1 MSGSLLTGLVVA
13 AALGAGLMAG
23 LFFAFSAFVME
34 GLGRLPPAQGIAAM
48 QSINVA
54 VLNPVFLTVFVG
66 TAVLGA
72 LLAVGALLGWGRGS
86 ALAVVAGA
94 LLYIVGTFG
103 VTMAFNVPLNDRL
116 AAAAPDSAE
125 GTALWRHY
133 LVAWT
138 AWNHVRT
145 IGALAATAAFIAALR

>member
-72 LLAVGALLGWGRGS
+72 LLAVGALLGWGSGS
-86 ALAVVAGA
+86 ALAVIAGA

-103 VTMAFNVPLNDRL
+103 VTMVFNVPLNDRL
-116 AAAAPDSAE
+116 AAAPDSAE
-125 GTALWRHY
+125 GAALWRHY
-133 LVAWT
+133 LVTWT
-138 AWNHVRT
+138 VWNHVRT
-145 IGALAATAAFIAALR
+145 SGALAATAAFIAALV